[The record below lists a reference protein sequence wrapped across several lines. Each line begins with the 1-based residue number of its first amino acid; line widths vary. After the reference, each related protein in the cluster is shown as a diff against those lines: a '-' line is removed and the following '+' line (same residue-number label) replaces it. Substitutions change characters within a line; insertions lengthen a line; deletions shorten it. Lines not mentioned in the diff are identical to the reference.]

1 VKGQDTPTLAI
12 FIDACKVALFCW
24 AHAGNRRMSAMGL
37 MRTLVNVAVGVAI
50 AKGVQ
55 AMTGRGRA
63 GRSSGGG
70 GGGGL
75 GGALGNVLSGGS
87 TPRAGRGTRYEQD
100 GGTNGL
106 EGVMDGILGRGRST
120 GRAPRANA
128 PAGGLED
135 LLQGSSAQTGRGGTA
150 GGFGDLLG
158 GMLGGT
164 MGATAAPR
172 TLPEPREETLEAAVL
187 LRCMIQAAKC
197 DGDLDADEKAKLME
211 AVGQADKAEI
221 AFVNAELSA
230 AVDVD
235 TLVRQI
241 PNGMEEKAYLVSLM
255 AIDLDQRAE
264 AEYLHGFAT
273 ALELGEDEVNK
284 LHDQVG
290 APRIYK

>member
-1 VKGQDTPTLAI
+1 
-12 FIDACKVALFCW
+12 
-24 AHAGNRRMSAMGL
+24 MGL

-50 AKGVQ
+50 AKGMQ
-55 AMTGRGRA
+55 AMTGRGRSGGGSTGA
-63 GRSSGGG
+63 GGGG

-75 GGALGNVLSGGS
+75 GGALGNVLSGGR
-87 TPRAGRGTRYEQD
+87 TAGRGTRYGQGAD
-100 GGTNGL
+100 QNGL
-106 EGVMDGILGRGRST
+106 EGMMDGILGRGRST

-128 PAGGLED
+128 PKGGLED
-135 LLQGSSAQTGRGGTA
+135 LLQGSSAGQGGTRGSAGGGTA

-164 MGATAAPR
+164 IGAGTAPR

-211 AVGQADKAEI
+211 AMGQAEKSEI
-221 AFVNAELSA
+221 DFVNAELSA

-235 TLVRQI
+235 ALVRQI

-255 AIDLDQRAE
+255 AINLDQQAE
-264 AEYLHGFAT
+264 AEYLHRFAT
-273 ALELGEDEVNK
+273 ALELREDEVNK
-284 LHDQVG
+284 LHDQMN
-290 APRIYK
+290 APHIYK